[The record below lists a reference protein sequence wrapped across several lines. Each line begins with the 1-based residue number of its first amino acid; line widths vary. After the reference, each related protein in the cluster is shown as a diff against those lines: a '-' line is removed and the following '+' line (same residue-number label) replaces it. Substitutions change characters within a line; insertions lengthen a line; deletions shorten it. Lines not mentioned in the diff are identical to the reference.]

1 MSTELLIEKLTNLQK
16 FMREKI
22 LIDMKIDD
30 ERIKLIINEHVQ
42 KRVSDLEKTIAQKH
56 SEGEVTEILDKK
68 LHQIFRSS
76 SKLDFTKELMD
87 MSNIIEFI
95 ANVDIERELT
105 QERLKALEMGVL
117 KFIAPMIENDG
128 EKLLRKLTLV
138 AFHRL
143 DPDYTVKDTEIETI
157 MKYFHFLYEYF
168 QN

>member
-1 MSTELLIEKLTNLQK
+1 MSTDLLIEKLTNLQT
-16 FMREKI
+16 FMRENI
-22 LIDMKIDD
+22 LVDMNVDD
-30 ERIKLIINEHVQ
+30 KRIKQVINEHVQ
-42 KRVSDLEKTIAQKH
+42 KRVSEIAQKH
-56 SEGEVTEILDKK
+56 SEGKVTEILDKK

-87 MSNIIEFI
+87 ISNIIEFI

-105 QERLKALEMGVL
+105 EERLKVLEMGIL

-143 DPDYTVKDTEIETI
+143 DPDYTVKDTHIETI
-157 MKYFHFLYEYF
+157 MRYFDFLYEYF